1 VRKTLNKF
9 NFILGI
15 ISVMIFYFP
24 GLLIGEIV
32 TVALKVILKIFN
44 TLISFIENLFP
55 FPSPYVRGTFDVVF
69 EAFTMTLLGRA
80 VGIYIMIFIPILI
93 FKKFT
98 KLNINWLPS
107 IFLLI
112 PTLLYLGG
120 VRQIERYIEI
130 YDGVYLASISLGFIL
145 GTFMPLYYA
154 YTYTSNKPN
163 IF

>member
-1 VRKTLNKF
+1 
-9 NFILGI
+9 
-15 ISVMIFYFP
+15 MIFYFP

-44 TLISFIENLFP
+44 TLISFIENLFSV
-55 FPSPYVRGTFDVVF
+55 PSPYVRGTFDVVF

-93 FKKFT
+93 FKKLT

-112 PTLLYLGG
+112 PTSKASKSVDGKTCG
-120 VRQIERYIEI
+120 VSGYSSGSR
-130 YDGVYLASISLGFIL
+130 A
-145 GTFMPLYYA
+145 PL
-154 YTYTSNKPN
+154 KPPPLN
-163 IF
+163 P

>member
-1 VRKTLNKF
+1 
-9 NFILGI
+9 
-15 ISVMIFYFP
+15 MIFYFP
-24 GLLIGEIV
+24 GLLIGELATI
-32 TVALKVILKIFN
+32 ALKVVLKIFN
-44 TLISFIENLFP
+44 TLISFIENL
-55 FPSPYVRGTFDVVF
+55 SPVPPAYVRGTFDVVF

-120 VRQIERYIEI
+120 IRQIERYAEI
-130 YDGVYLASISLGFIL
+130 YDGVYFVSISLGFIL
-145 GTFMPLYYA
+145 GTLMPLYYA

-163 IF
+163 IFQE

>member
-1 VRKTLNKF
+1 
-9 NFILGI
+9 
-15 ISVMIFYFP
+15 MIFYFP
-24 GLLIGEIV
+24 GLLIGELATI
-32 TVALKVILKIFN
+32 ALKVVLKIFN
-44 TLISFIENLFP
+44 TLISFIENL
-55 FPSPYVRGTFDVVF
+55 SPVPPAYVRGTFDVVF

-120 VRQIERYIEI
+120 IRQIERYAEI
-130 YDGVYLASISLGFIL
+130 YDGVYFVSISLGFIL
-145 GTFMPLYYA
+145 GTLMTLYYA

-163 IF
+163 IFQE

>member
-1 VRKTLNKF
+1 
-9 NFILGI
+9 
-15 ISVMIFYFP
+15 MIFYFP
-24 GLLIGEIV
+24 GLLIGELATI
-32 TVALKVILKIFN
+32 ALKVVLKIFN
-44 TLISFIENLFP
+44 TLISFIENL
-55 FPSPYVRGTFDVVF
+55 SPVPPAYVRGTFDVVF

-120 VRQIERYIEI
+120 IRQIERYAEI
-130 YDGVYLASISLGFIL
+130 YDGVYFVSISLGFIL

-163 IF
+163 IFQE